1 MAVRKAEVKVE
12 HVPLASLKAYDGNAK
27 RHDNRNVD
35 AIAKSIKEFGFKV
48 PIVVDCENVII
59 NGGE

>member
-1 MAVRKAEVKVE
+1 MAVRKADVKVE

-27 RHDNRNVD
+27 RHDNRNVE
-35 AIAKSIKEFGFKV
+35 AIAKSINEFCFKV
-48 PIVVDCENVII
+48 PIVVDGENVII